1 MARKTLK
8 PLNLSRADHAEIAA
22 SLYVRLSQLSNAK
35 ANSPQHRRWRQ
46 HVVRIIRA
54 IGKDGQLAAAQGI
67 SPATR

>member
-22 SLYVRLSQLSNAK
+22 SLYVRLSQLGK
-35 ANSPQHRRWRQ
+35 HRRWRQ
-46 HVVRIIRA
+46 HLVRILRA

-67 SPATR
+67 SPAAR